1 MRRRLNLALIDIM
14 TPVKTLL
21 QSLAYA
27 ARRMD
32 NELNSCAYLSRFSM
46 NAPLRQAKRLG
57 WLAASFG
64 YDLQRWAT

>member
-1 MRRRLNLALIDIM
+1 MIEITPLA
-14 TPVKTLL
+14 KTLP

-27 ARRMD
+27 AGDMD
-32 NELNSCAYLSRFSM
+32 NELVSCAYLSRFSM